1 MTITLKGPHGETV
14 GTPEAK
20 KIIGLLA
27 LHRSPRGEMWVI
39 THIPTGFA
47 AGTYHLY
54 VVGLAALRALAA
66 LKGWE
71 YVTGP
76 KAPVEAPD
84 LWPAAGEIVQT
95 YRSITSV
102 RALETLHAERA

>member
-1 MTITLKGPHGETV
+1 MTITLKGHNGETV

-39 THIPTGFA
+39 THIPTGFS

-54 VVGLAALRALAA
+54 VVGLAALRSLAA

-84 LWPAAGEIVQT
+84 LWPAAGKIVQT
-95 YRSITSV
+95 YRHIMSASSLK
-102 RALETLHAERA
+102 ALHADRA